1 MKPEIVNAAG
11 MGELLQQ
18 APPGCVLYW
27 SRGLCVGSEVGGKE
41 EQSPFR
47 RVEVADVDQRLK
59 VYDLC
64 VENPQADFAGGD
76 AVSIF
81 GHQVADS
88 PVASFPRLIVNHNS
102 GKWFPVYPLPDQ
114 GLWDMSYKQY
124 GDWLAYTGK
133 PDVFKGGLFR
143 RGNPNKTGHQQVREG
158 LPVDIAAQ
166 AFALIAG
173 CIGGLALSIVLL
185 VNAPSVFFVLLLA
198 GVGFLIWRKSKA
210 PPKVN
215 LTPLYNAMM
224 GKAEEYARNNP
235 DPDSMWEMKRRY

>member
-1 MKPEIVNAAG
+1 METEIVNAAG
-11 MGELLQQ
+11 MGELLGQ

-27 SRGLCVGSEVGGKE
+27 ARGVCVGSEIGGKE

-59 VYDLC
+59 TYDLC
-64 VENPQADFAGGD
+64 VEVPNADFASGD

-81 GHQVADS
+81 GHAVADS
-88 PVASFPRLIVNHNS
+88 PVPSNPRVIVNHNT
-102 GKWFPVYPLPDQ
+102 GKWFPVFPLPDQ

-124 GDWLAYTGK
+124 GDWLTYTGK

-158 LPVDIAAQ
+158 LPVDIMAQ
-166 AFALIAG
+166 AFGVIAAG
-173 CIGGLALSIVLL
+173 IGGLALSIVLL
-185 VNAPSVFFVLLLA
+185 VNAPGVFFVLLLA

-210 PPKVN
+210 PPKIN
-215 LTPLYNAMM
+215 LTPVYHAMIA
-224 GKAEEYARNNP
+224 KAQEFALSNP
-235 DPDSMWEMKRRY
+235 DPVRHWETRPRY